1 MDDDIQK
8 AASIE
13 NKVKVHTYGY
23 EDASRFRNHCGRSID
38 KPGAAC
44 HCLSTGKNGKGCRNI
59 HFQASALLQAMTHIL
74 KICDDDTTQWSS
86 NKRFKLMLKDRSL
99 ETVTDTLDGVKSEI
113 SKRML
118 LLSNRKELHSNAD
131 YKALLLSG
139 NAELELEGDTVFV
152 VPKDLL
158 KLKVKSSLTRG
169 TDHVHEVKAVEA
181 VGKLREM
188 LRRIGDEMFRLPSQ
202 PYDFEYKGERI
213 MDEGKPF
220 Y

>member
-1 MDDDIQK
+1 
-8 AASIE
+8 
-13 NKVKVHTYGY
+13 
-23 EDASRFRNHCGRSID
+23 
-38 KPGAAC
+38 
-44 HCLSTGKNGKGCRNI
+44 
-59 HFQASALLQAMTHIL
+59 MTHIL

-139 NAELELEGDTVFV
+139 NAELEL
-152 VPKDLL
+152 
-158 KLKVKSSLTRG
+158 VKSSLTRG

-202 PYDFEYKGERI
+202 PYDFEYKVEVERVQQH
-213 MDEGKPF
+213 MDELRAGILIWNWLRLQQMLLLQTTENPDPVTASDEL
-220 Y
+220 

>member
-1 MDDDIQK
+1 
-8 AASIE
+8 
-13 NKVKVHTYGY
+13 
-23 EDASRFRNHCGRSID
+23 
-38 KPGAAC
+38 
-44 HCLSTGKNGKGCRNI
+44 
-59 HFQASALLQAMTHIL
+59 MTHIL

-113 SKRML
+113 SKRMV

-139 NAELELEGDTVFV
+139 NVELDLEGDTVFV

-169 TDHVHEVKAVEA
+169 TDHVHQVKVVEA

-202 PYDFEYKGERI
+202 PYDFEYKVEVERVQQH
-213 MDEGKPF
+213 MDELRAEKQELQPGILIWNWLRLQQMLLLQTTENPDPVTASDEL
-220 Y
+220 

>member
-1 MDDDIQK
+1 
-8 AASIE
+8 
-13 NKVKVHTYGY
+13 
-23 EDASRFRNHCGRSID
+23 
-38 KPGAAC
+38 
-44 HCLSTGKNGKGCRNI
+44 
-59 HFQASALLQAMTHIL
+59 MTHIL

-113 SKRML
+113 SKRMV

-158 KLKVKSSLTRG
+158 KLKSSLTRG

-202 PYDFEYKGERI
+202 PYDFEYKVEVERVQQH
-213 MDEGKPF
+213 MDELRAEIAARNSDLELAEAAANVTSADN
-220 Y
+220 

>member
-1 MDDDIQK
+1 
-8 AASIE
+8 
-13 NKVKVHTYGY
+13 
-23 EDASRFRNHCGRSID
+23 
-38 KPGAAC
+38 
-44 HCLSTGKNGKGCRNI
+44 
-59 HFQASALLQAMTHIL
+59 MTHIL

-113 SKRML
+113 SKRMV

-139 NAELELEGDTVFV
+139 NAEPEL
-152 VPKDLL
+152 
-158 KLKVKSSLTRG
+158 VKSSLTRG

-202 PYDFEYKGERI
+202 PYDFEYKVEVERVQQH
-213 MDEGKPF
+213 MDELRAGILIWNWLRLQQMLLLQTTENPDPVTASDEL
-220 Y
+220 

>member
-1 MDDDIQK
+1 
-8 AASIE
+8 
-13 NKVKVHTYGY
+13 
-23 EDASRFRNHCGRSID
+23 
-38 KPGAAC
+38 
-44 HCLSTGKNGKGCRNI
+44 
-59 HFQASALLQAMTHIL
+59 MTHIL

-202 PYDFEYKGERI
+202 PYDFEYKVEVERVQQH
-213 MDEGKPF
+213 MDELRAGILIWNWLRLQQMLLLQTTENPDPVTASDEL
-220 Y
+220 